1 MTIKII
7 PDMARDFQI
16 SLEDE
21 KADHA
26 KTRVRLEDCSK
37 ELKALIIES
46 NEKIGE
52 LNRDLETLP
61 HEVFGLSHPAE
72 LEYRNTIDGLK
83 QELSRYDHTP
93 SAYRIREM
101 EMEESV
107 ADLEKENA
115 KLKEQVE
122 ARDEIFGNV
131 NPMGNVNPIEN
142 SEIEAILTN
151 NKKWEAWGKKLEAEN
166 ITLVKKNIEFR
177 KAIDTLIEE
186 SQKEG

>member
-1 MTIKII
+1 MTVKII
-7 PDMARDFQI
+7 PEMARDFQI

-26 KTRVRLEDCSK
+26 KTRVRLEDCS
-37 ELKALIIES
+37 EQLKALIIES
-46 NEKIGE
+46 NEKVGE
-52 LNRDLETLP
+52 LNRDLETIP
-61 HEVFGLSHPAE
+61 YEKKLSDPE
-72 LEYRNTIDGLK
+72 KLEYRNTIDGLK

-93 SAYRIREM
+93 SAYRI
-101 EMEESV
+101 MEESV
-107 ADLEKENA
+107 IDLEKENA
-115 KLKEQVE
+115 KLKGQID

-131 NPMGNVNPIEN
+131 NPMGLEN

-151 NKKWEAWGKKLEAEN
+151 NKKLEAWGKKLEAEN
-166 ITLVKKNIEFR
+166 ITLVKKNIDLR